1 MRECEWFR
9 VSMQLASESRD
20 AGSASRA
27 SVQAVVELRVRGRID
42 RMSLR
47 AWVVCSA
54 PVLASQLASC
64 LSDLPQAAARVA
76 NLTTLVVKT
85 DFLQDARLIS
95 QLFEKVLYTR
105 LFHIKFMKSFGM

>member
-1 MRECEWFR
+1 MRECESFR

-54 PVLASQLASC
+54 PVLASQLASS

-76 NLTTLVVKT
+76 TRRLTQTEPRRNSHSLSDVIRVTL
-85 DFLQDARLIS
+85 
-95 QLFEKVLYTR
+95 
-105 LFHIKFMKSFGM
+105 SF